1 MNHDVSHKP
10 HFALPLVALAF
21 VVALSACRREPV
33 APAADA
39 ASAPPTPASSTAPPA
54 PAPAEPNRA
63 PEPGSVPVTADNF
76 VRAESDRY
84 LGALV
89 KEQGLGKL
97 FHHREPASID
107 SQTVVRLNRDTLY
120 SSAVF
125 DLDAGP
131 VTITL
136 PDAGDR
142 FMSMQVIDEDQYTT
156 QVNYT
161 PGDYTLSRGKDG
173 TRYVVVALRTL
184 VDPSN
189 PEDVAKVHALQ
200 DAIKVQQAA
209 PGSFE
214 VPKWD
219 TVSQDKVR
227 AALLTLAS
235 TLPDTR
241 HMFGTRDTVDPVRRV
256 IGAASAW
263 GGNPDKDAMY
273 LNVVPARNDGS
284 TVYRLHVA
292 DVPVD
297 GFWSVSLYNAEGYYQ
312 KNPQNAYTLNN
323 LTAKKSADG
332 SIDIQF
338 GGCDGQVP
346 NCLPTMAGWNYMVR
360 LYRPRAE
367 ILEGRWTFPD
377 AVPVQ

>member
-1 MNHDVSHKP
+1 MNHDVTRKSH
-10 HFALPLVALAF
+10 FSLPLVALAF
-21 VVALSACRREPV
+21 AVALSACRREPD

-39 ASAPPTPASSTAPPA
+39 ASAPPAPASSTAPPA
-54 PAPAEPNRA
+54 PAPAQPNRA
-63 PEPGSVPVTADNF
+63 PEPGSVPVSADNF

-209 PGSFE
+209 PGSFD

-297 GFWSVSLYNAEGYYQ
+297 GFWSVSLYNAEGYYE